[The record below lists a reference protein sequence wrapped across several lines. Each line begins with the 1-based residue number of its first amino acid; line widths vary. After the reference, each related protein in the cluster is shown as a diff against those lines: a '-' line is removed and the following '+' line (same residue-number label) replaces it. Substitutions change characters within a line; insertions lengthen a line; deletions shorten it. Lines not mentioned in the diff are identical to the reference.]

1 MNQKQGESDEDAPRC
16 PTPRGF
22 VLGRCSL
29 CGAMDE
35 GAEGA
40 APAVAVGHETLRQGG
55 DGGEDGVGDSDD
67 YAASCP
73 PHPRFVHGLCS
84 RCGAE
89 KEEEDGGVAPPPGVA
104 VGHETMRQGG
114 DRDGDY
120 YAASCPPHPGFVHG
134 VWEAAGGDALPGVAV
149 GYDVTNQGRGDEDD
163 NSDEDEDDDTD
174 TVVEYIHGEGPVLPV
189 PAIEEAMSIVSA
201 SDRATL
207 MRERKLILILDL
219 DHTLLNST
227 SLYDLSPVEQAKGFT
242 PYTFGDTSIDLFR
255 VDIDN
260 LSMLVKL
267 GAFARGFLKQ
277 ANALF
282 EMHVYTLGIR
292 AYARAAVRLLDPN
305 GIYFGGRI
313 VSRNES
319 TKENTKSLDVIQ
331 GADPAMVVILDD
343 TDGVWPGYPDNL
355 ILMDRYRYFASTC
368 RTFDYDIPSLAEQGL
383 EEREHDG
390 SLAVVL
396 GALQRIHQGFF
407 DGHRADVREVI
418 AKMWTAA
425 QHRV

>member
-1 MNQKQGESDEDAPRC
+1 M
-16 PTPRGF
+16 
-22 VLGRCSL
+22 
-29 CGAMDE
+29 
-35 GAEGA
+35 
-40 APAVAVGHETLRQGG
+40 
-55 DGGEDGVGDSDD
+55 
-67 YAASCP
+67 
-73 PHPRFVHGLCS
+73 
-84 RCGAE
+84 
-89 KEEEDGGVAPPPGVA
+89 
-104 VGHETMRQGG
+104 
-114 DRDGDY
+114 
-120 YAASCPPHPGFVHG
+120 
-134 VWEAAGGDALPGVAV
+134 
-149 GYDVTNQGRGDEDD
+149 
-163 NSDEDEDDDTD
+163 
-174 TVVEYIHGEGPVLPV
+174 
-189 PAIEEAMSIVSA
+189 
-201 SDRATL
+201 
-207 MRERKLILILDL
+207 
-219 DHTLLNST
+219 
-227 SLYDLSPVEQAKGFT
+227 
-242 PYTFGDTSIDLFR
+242 
-255 VDIDN
+255 DIDN

-267 GAFARGFLKQ
+267 RAFARGFLKQ

-305 GIYFGGRI
+305 GIYYFGGRI

-418 AKMWTAA
+418 AKVRSQVLPECTLAFSFLEQVMEDYPEATLPWRLAEAFGAA
-425 QHRV
+425 CRKDVDEEVTHVVAEDPAAEKAQWARDNGKFLVNTEWVKAASFRWCRQDEQAFPVNLL